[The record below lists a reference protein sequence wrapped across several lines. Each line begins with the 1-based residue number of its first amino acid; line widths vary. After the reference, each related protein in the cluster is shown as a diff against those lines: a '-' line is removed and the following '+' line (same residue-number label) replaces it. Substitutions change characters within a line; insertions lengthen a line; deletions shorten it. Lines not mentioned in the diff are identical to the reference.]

1 MKHWEKNNPA
11 DRSQILL
18 SDQQECTPPFGNQ
31 QNVELTELEHS
42 LPCYILSFSAP
53 TTHLLPL
60 QQAIYT
66 NFWSLGNILP
76 KVIWKH
82 EWTMWRQYM
91 NHAVV
96 ILDKGLV
103 LASDL
108 FLTHQNWNM
117 ENRNSFYQTNI
128 HMKSILLFNNK
139 QIYYKIIFLKELQD
153 PIPACLFIFV
163 FVLPPL
169 SLL

>member
-1 MKHWEKNNPA
+1 MLAELVSLAADLLYSKLYQHSINKKTKKTLSEEQMKHWEKNNPA

-66 NFWSLGNILP
+66 NF
-76 KVIWKH
+76 
-82 EWTMWRQYM
+82 
-91 NHAVV
+91 
-96 ILDKGLV
+96 
-103 LASDL
+103 
-108 FLTHQNWNM
+108 
-117 ENRNSFYQTNI
+117 
-128 HMKSILLFNNK
+128 
-139 QIYYKIIFLKELQD
+139 
-153 PIPACLFIFV
+153 
-163 FVLPPL
+163 
-169 SLL
+169 